1 MSKTVKIRN
10 IDELSIAT
18 IRATCIDG
26 INKSKSGH
34 PGMCLSAAPIVYSLF
49 KDYLVSNPYQSK
61 WLNRDRFVMSC
72 GHGSM
77 LYYTMLHL
85 CGYDVTMDDLKS
97 FRQLNSRTPG
107 HPEFGVTDGVDA
119 GSGPLGQGIAQAVG
133 MAIAETKLQ
142 SMYGSSVYNHY
153 TYCLCGDGCLEEG
166 ISQEAISFAGLNK
179 LNKLILLYD
188 RNNVTLDG
196 PLSQSSDEDVINRFL
211 ACHWNVIFVK
221 KGNSYKQIKKAIG
234 LARKSKSAPTIVIF
248 KTIIGFGSKNEGTC
262 KVHGAPLGVEDGKA
276 AKLSYGFDYPDF
288 TIPTEVYENFRNTF
302 INRGELAFQKNSRSI
317 IKLQKN
323 NPVLYQQ
330 LLTFS
335 ENNVTPFVEKG
346 KINPEIFK
354 NNSTRNTSGEILN
367 FYHELLPN
375 LVGGSADVAES
386 VKTKLKNGSTWGPTN
401 RAGTNFN
408 WGIREFFMSAAA
420 NGILLHGGLR
430 TYTGTF
436 FVFADYCKAAI
447 RMSALEKL
455 PQIYLFSHDSI
466 AVGEDGPTHQPIEQL
481 AMLRSIPNLNV
492 FRPADARE
500 TLASYKL
507 ALESKETPSAIILT
521 RQELPL
527 LDNSSEFEKVK
538 CGAYII
544 SPESTHR
551 KLDFTLVASG
561 SEVSLALAA
570 KKILFSLGINT
581 RVVSMPCCELFD
593 KMDHKYQESVL
604 GTDYSSRLYIE
615 MNSTYGL
622 HKYARYVFGI
632 NEFGKSGPAKDV
644 IKSFGFTPENIARIV
659 ENVIK
664 GR

>member
-10 IDELSIAT
+10 IDDLSIAT

-234 LARKSKSAPTIVIF
+234 LAKKSKSAPTIVIF

-288 TIPTEVYENFRNTF
+288 TVPTEVYENFRNTF

-644 IKSFGFTPENIARIV
+644 IKSFGFTQENIARIV

>member
-142 SMYGSSVYNHY
+142 SMYGSSIYNHY

-354 NNSTRNTSGEILN
+354 NN
-367 FYHELLPN
+367 
-375 LVGGSADVAES
+375 
-386 VKTKLKNGSTWGPTN
+386 
-401 RAGTNFN
+401 
-408 WGIREFFMSAAA
+408 
-420 NGILLHGGLR
+420 
-430 TYTGTF
+430 
-436 FVFADYCKAAI
+436 
-447 RMSALEKL
+447 
-455 PQIYLFSHDSI
+455 
-466 AVGEDGPTHQPIEQL
+466 
-481 AMLRSIPNLNV
+481 
-492 FRPADARE
+492 
-500 TLASYKL
+500 
-507 ALESKETPSAIILT
+507 
-521 RQELPL
+521 
-527 LDNSSEFEKVK
+527 
-538 CGAYII
+538 
-544 SPESTHR
+544 
-551 KLDFTLVASG
+551 
-561 SEVSLALAA
+561 
-570 KKILFSLGINT
+570 
-581 RVVSMPCCELFD
+581 
-593 KMDHKYQESVL
+593 
-604 GTDYSSRLYIE
+604 
-615 MNSTYGL
+615 
-622 HKYARYVFGI
+622 
-632 NEFGKSGPAKDV
+632 
-644 IKSFGFTPENIARIV
+644 
-659 ENVIK
+659 
-664 GR
+664 

>member
-221 KGNSYKQIKKAIG
+221 KGNSYKLIKKAIG
-234 LARKSKSAPTIVIF
+234 LAKKSKSAPTIVIF

-288 TIPTEVYENFRNTF
+288 TVPTEVYENFRNTF

-455 PQIYLFSHDSI
+455 SQIYLFSHDSI

>member
-10 IDELSIAT
+10 IDDLSIAT

-221 KGNSYKQIKKAIG
+221 KGNSYKQIKKAIS
-234 LARKSKSAPTIVIF
+234 LAKKSKSAPTIVIF

-288 TIPTEVYENFRNTF
+288 TVPTEVYENFRNTF

-644 IKSFGFTPENIARIV
+644 IKTFGFTPENIARIV